1 MCAALAGLLAAALAL
16 GVGDL
21 FAGLFRD
28 AQLPRDAVGAEFID
42 RTPIWLKNFA
52 VEQFGTN
59 DKVALR
65 VGMLVVIGLLAL
77 VLGAV
82 AWRRRWI
89 GIVGFG
95 AFGFIGGVI
104 AVRRPTGH
112 AIDAFAPMVGAVAGI
127 IALLVLLDRL
137 EVHPAA
143 PGGATFAAT
152 DSWSDRLRQ
161 NLGTTERKAAIDR
174 RGFFLVSGVVA
185 VGAAAAGGAG
195 KWFKQRF
202 DVSASR
208 ANVVLPAPA
217 SAAGTAPSGVQ
228 SRVEGVSKFV
238 TPNADFYRIDTALS
252 VPQVSAETWRL
263 KVHGLVDREIEL
275 DFAELLRR
283 RSIERDV
290 TLTCVSNEVG
300 GKLVGNARWL
310 GVPLADVLEE
320 AGVQSG
326 ADQLKSTSFD
336 GWTAGT
342 PVAAIMDGRDA
353 MLAYAMNG
361 EPLPTEHGFPV
372 RMVVPGLY
380 GFVSATKWVVDLELT
395 TFADFDAYWAR
406 RGWAQ
411 QAPIK
416 TQSRIDAPKPL
427 ARVIAGPIGV
437 GGVAWAQHR
446 GITAVEVRVDEGE
459 WQAADLATERTIDTW
474 RQWSWTW
481 DATPGNHKLEVR
493 ATDADG
499 NVQPEERVAPIPDG
513 ATGWHSVV
521 VRVS

>member
-1 MCAALAGLLAAALAL
+1 MTATTITSGREARAWTTRLCAALAGLLAAALAL

-143 PGGATFAAT
+143 AGGTTSAAT

-174 RGFFLVSGVVA
+174 RGFFLVSWRRRGRCRRGGRRGEVVQAAVRRLGEPRQRRAPRARVCRRHGA
-185 VGAAAAGGAG
+185 VGCAVAG
-195 KWFKQRF
+195 
-202 DVSASR
+202 
-208 ANVVLPAPA
+208 
-217 SAAGTAPSGVQ
+217 
-228 SRVEGVSKFV
+228 
-238 TPNADFYRIDTALS
+238 
-252 VPQVSAETWRL
+252 
-263 KVHGLVDREIEL
+263 
-275 DFAELLRR
+275 RR
-283 RSIERDV
+283 R
-290 TLTCVSNEVG
+290 
-300 GKLVGNARWL
+300 
-310 GVPLADVLEE
+310 
-320 AGVQSG
+320 
-326 ADQLKSTSFD
+326 
-336 GWTAGT
+336 
-342 PVAAIMDGRDA
+342 
-353 MLAYAMNG
+353 
-361 EPLPTEHGFPV
+361 
-372 RMVVPGLY
+372 
-380 GFVSATKWVVDLELT
+380 
-395 TFADFDAYWAR
+395 
-406 RGWAQ
+406 
-411 QAPIK
+411 
-416 TQSRIDAPKPL
+416 
-427 ARVIAGPIGV
+427 
-437 GGVAWAQHR
+437 
-446 GITAVEVRVDEGE
+446 VEVRH
-459 WQAADLATERTIDTW
+459 TERRLLPDRHRT
-474 RQWSWTW
+474 
-481 DATPGNHKLEVR
+481 VR
-493 ATDADG
+493 AAG
-499 NVQPEERVAPIPDG
+499 RRRVVAPEG
-513 ATGWHSVV
+513 ARAGRPRARARLRGSAPSHARSSAT
-521 VRVS
+521 